1 MAFKEIDNQQAKV
14 PAYVIDP
21 TFRGLAERQI
31 ARFFARVESAVNF
44 AEEKNGNVK
53 KGISSRKCKT
63 ALFNVLDERGEL
75 LQ

>member
-1 MAFKEIDNQQAKV
+1 MAFKEINNQPARV

-44 AEEKNGNVK
+44 AEERRGNINADPK
-53 KGISSRKCKT
+53 SRKCESI
-63 ALFNVLDERGEL
+63 LFNVLDERGEL
-75 LQ
+75 VQ